1 MSPPIIW
8 TVASSDSGGGAG
20 IQADLHTIH
29 ALGGHGCCVI
39 SAVTAQNS
47 LAVQRV
53 EVLSDEVFSAQL
65 AALAADM
72 PAAVI
77 KIGLIASASH
87 IRLLADFLRQF
98 LHNQAETEKVVV
110 IYDPVMVAST
120 GQVMLVDTEIADNLS
135 SEIQAKLL
143 SEMQTQ
149 LLPMV
154 DILTPNH
161 GELALLSGIELT
173 SVADTRKA
181 IARLI
186 EFGVT
191 GVCAKGG
198 HADYAASNRNNI
210 TASQTEADIEN
221 LAIDI
226 YGDAN
231 RELILA
237 SPRLAVT
244 HNHGT
249 GCIFASALATAIA
262 HDFPIEDAL
271 VIAKAYL
278 NQGLKQGYAVGQGA
292 GVLSHIGWPS
302 QRDDFPQV
310 VLPNTPIGDQL
321 GLVKEMQLACDFAP
335 CDTDQLGLYPV
346 VDSVAWLEK
355 VLQQGVKTLQLRIK
369 DKSDDE
375 VVADIKAAVA
385 LGRQYQARLF
395 INDYW
400 QLAIEQ
406 GAYGVHLGQE
416 DMLTADFVAIKQ
428 AGLKLGLSTHGYF
441 EILRAHAIKPSYIAL
456 GHIYPTVT
464 KEMPS
469 KPQGLQ
475 RLQRYA
481 DLMQDYPLVAIGG
494 ISIERA
500 PQVAATGV
508 GSIAVVTA
516 ITRSANYQQAIA
528 ELTQIV
534 DNAAIAG
541 NKAGGCYGS

>member
-8 TVASSDSGGGAG
+8 TIFSSGSGCGAG

-65 AALAADM
+65 AALAADL

-87 IRLLADFLRQF
+87 VRILADFLRG
-98 LHNQAETEKVVV
+98 LIHRQADTEKVVV

-120 GQVMLVDTEIADNLS
+120 GQVDTAGNHLS
-135 SEIQAKLL
+135 AMQAQLL
-143 SEMQTQ
+143 SVIQTK

-154 DILTPNH
+154 DILTPNYN
-161 GELALLSGIELT
+161 ELALLSGIAFA

-181 IARLI
+181 IVRLI

-191 GVCAKGG
+191 GVCVKGG
-198 HADYAASNRNNI
+198 HLDYAETNNRCQNV
-210 TASQTEADIEN
+210 ADIEN
-221 LAIDI
+221 MAIDI

-237 SPRLAVT
+237 SPRLAVA
-244 HNHGT
+244 HNHGF

-262 HDFPIEDAL
+262 LDYPVEDAL

-278 NQGLKQGYAVGQGA
+278 NQGMKQGYAVGP
-292 GVLSHIGWPS
+292 GVGVSPHLGWPT

-310 VLPNTPIGDQL
+310 VLPNTLVGKRL
-321 GLVKEMQLACDFAP
+321 GLADEMQLACDFPP
-335 CDTDQLGLYPV
+335 CDTNQLGLYTV
-346 VDSVAWLEK
+346 VDSVTWLEK
-355 VLQQGVKTLQLRIK
+355 VLQEGVKTLQLRIK
-369 DKSDDE
+369 DKSADE

-385 LGRQYQARLF
+385 LGKQYQARLF

-400 QLAIEQ
+400 QLAIEL

-416 DMLTADFVAIKQ
+416 DMLTADFVAIRQ
-428 AGLKLGLSTHGYF
+428 AGLKLGLSTHGYY

-456 GHIYPTVT
+456 GHIYPTET

-481 DLMQDYPLVAIGG
+481 DLMQDYSLVAIGG

-500 PQVAATGV
+500 PQVVATGV

-516 ITRSANYQQAIA
+516 ITKAIDYQQAIA
-528 ELTQIV
+528 ELAQIV
-534 DNAAIAG
+534 DNPAIAR
-541 NKAGGCYGS
+541 NKAGACYGG

>member
-8 TVASSDSGGGAG
+8 TIASSDSGGGAG

-29 ALGGHGCCVI
+29 ALGGNCCCVI

-65 AALAADM
+65 AALATEI

-87 IRLLADFLRQF
+87 VVILADFLRQL
-98 LHNQAETEKVVV
+98 LHNQDKTDKVVV

-120 GQVMLVDTEIADNLS
+120 GQVMLADTETANNLRS
-135 SEIQAKLL
+135 VVQA
-143 SEMQTQ
+143 Q
-149 LLPMV
+149 LLPLV

-161 GELALLSGIELT
+161 NELARLSGIALT
-173 SVADTRKA
+173 SVADTRRA
-181 IARLI
+181 IAQLI
-186 EFGVT
+186 GFGVT

-198 HADYAASNRNNI
+198 HVDYAETTSR
-210 TASQTEADIEN
+210 SQTEADVAN
-221 LAIDI
+221 MAIDI

-231 RELILA
+231 QELILA

-262 HDFPIEDAL
+262 LDYPVEDAL

-278 NQGLKQGYAVGQGA
+278 NQGLKQGYAVGQGR
-292 GVLSHIGWPS
+292 GVLAHLGWPT
-302 QRDDFPQV
+302 QRDDFPHV
-310 VLPNTPIGDQL
+310 VLPNTPIGEHL
-321 GLVKEMQLACDFAP
+321 GLAEQMQLAYDFAP
-335 CDTDQLGLYPV
+335 CDTNQLGLYPV

-355 VLQQGVKTLQLRIK
+355 VLQEGVKTLQLRIK
-369 DKSDDE
+369 DKSADE

-385 LGRQYQARLF
+385 LGKQYQARLF

-400 QLAIEQ
+400 QLAIEL

-416 DMLTADFVAIKQ
+416 DMLTTDFVAIKQ
-428 AGLKLGLSTHGYF
+428 AGLKLGLSTHGYY

-475 RLQRYA
+475 RLQRYTN
-481 DLMQDYPLVAIGG
+481 LMQDYPLVAIGG

-516 ITRSANYQQAIA
+516 ITTATDYQKAIA

-534 DNAAIAG
+534 ENAAIAR
-541 NKAGGCYGS
+541 NKAGVCYGN